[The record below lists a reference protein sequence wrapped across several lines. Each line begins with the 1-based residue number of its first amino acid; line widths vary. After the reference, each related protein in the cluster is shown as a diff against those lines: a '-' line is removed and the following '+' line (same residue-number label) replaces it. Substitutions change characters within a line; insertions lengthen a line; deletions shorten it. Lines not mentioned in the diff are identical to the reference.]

1 MPKREVFDA
10 ALRLAAMDAADFNGV
25 DIFRAASGGYGAL
38 KQQRLLNDLRTLYE
52 HALPPDTELKS
63 PFGGSAA

>member
-10 ALRLAAMDAADFNGV
+10 ALRIAALDASDMNGL
-25 DIFRAASGGYGAL
+25 DLFRAASGGYGAI

-52 HALPPDTELKS
+52 HALPPDTKLKS
-63 PFGGSAA
+63 PFGDSAA